1 MMSECKL
8 YLTKSDLIKMLKV
21 VDKFPEYE
29 EKSFKLMYNS
39 CEIGHT
45 LDMIIETTVE
55 GINGELRI
63 PIVDVSD
70 W

>member
-1 MMSECKL
+1 MSKCTL
-8 YLTKSDLIKMLKV
+8 YLNKSDLIKMLGV
-21 VDKFPEYE
+21 IEKFPEYE
-29 EKSFKLMYNS
+29 DKNFKLKYSS

-45 LDMIIETTVE
+45 LDMIIETTIE